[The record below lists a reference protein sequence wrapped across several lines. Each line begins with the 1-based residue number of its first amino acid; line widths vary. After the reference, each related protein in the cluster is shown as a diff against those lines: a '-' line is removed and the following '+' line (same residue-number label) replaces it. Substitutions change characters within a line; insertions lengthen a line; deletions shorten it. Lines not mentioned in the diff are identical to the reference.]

1 MEKRKTIE
9 INPSIESTCLF
20 MYLVVNLMLGIIG
33 IPTVEIGLSFVILFL
48 YRITRLLSGRNE
60 LEKKRNNRA

>member
-1 MEKRKTIE
+1 MKKKTIE
-9 INPSIESTCLF
+9 INPSIESIYLF

-33 IPTVEIGLSFVILFL
+33 VPTVEMGLSYIILFL
-48 YRITRLLSGRNE
+48 YRITRLLHERKE

>member
-1 MEKRKTIE
+1 MKKRKTIE
-9 INPSIESTCLF
+9 INPSIESIYLF

-33 IPTVEIGLSFVILFL
+33 VPTVEIGLSYIIIFL
-48 YRITRLLSGRNE
+48 YRITRLLHERKE